1 MKNFSYSF
9 LLAALMISTN
19 ISVANNISISNVS
32 LTGQNT
38 DAGVN
43 NSANYSLVQFD
54 LSWENSWRTSSAPN
68 NWDAAWVFVKYK
80 VSGNYVSASGASSS
94 GTTITV
100 SSTTG
105 LRVGMPVSKTGGSG
119 TIAAGTVVTAITDAT
134 HFTVSA
140 APSPV
145 LSGSVVVTGTAIWE
159 HATLNS
165 TGHTAPGG
173 STITSASD
181 GTGAF
186 IYLSTDGT
194 GTNTWTSAQLRW
206 NYGVNGVADGASMD
220 IKVFAIE
227 MVYVPTGSFYAGD
240 GTISTTNIAF
250 KNGQFTNN
258 GSTAAYQITSESV
271 PATLGGAS
279 GDMMNNNTT
288 GMASGDADDFNN
300 TTQQTLPTAFPKG
313 YNAFYCMKYEISQQ
327 GYVDFL
333 NSLTQ
338 TQATTR
344 KETAATNRYAITGA
358 AIGSYATTN
367 PYVACNDLSWAD
379 VAAYLDWSGLRPM
392 TELEFEKACRGTLAA
407 VANECAWGTVGFAG
421 SAYTLSNSSASNE
434 VIATNYYPSGGSD
447 YVSAAGATGSGTLI
461 TVGSTVGLVY
471 GMPVSVTAGTGAFAA
486 GTFVTNIASATTFYV
501 QAPPITALSGGA
513 VVTGS
518 AICGNVAFTGTT
530 PSAGAINGPVRE
542 GIFAGTSGN
551 TGRIT
556 AGATYYGIMEMSGNV
571 FERSVTVG
579 NTTGRSFTGTHGDG
593 ALDNTGA
600 ANATT
605 WPGMDA
611 IGVGF
616 RGGDWHFGYSRLHVS
631 DRYNSTTIQ
640 STNGVGSGGRGV
652 RLEPVAF

>member
-1 MKNFSYSF
+1 MKNFSYIF
-9 LLAALMISTN
+9 LLVAFMISTN
-19 ISVANNISISNVS
+19 ISIANNITVSNVS
-32 LTGQNT
+32 LIGQNT
-38 DAGVN
+38 G
-43 NSANYSLVQFD
+43 SQYSLVQFD
-54 LSWENSWRTSSAPN
+54 LSWDNSWRTSSAAPY

-94 GTTITV
+94 STTITV
-100 SSTTG
+100 GSTTG
-105 LRVGMPVSKTGGSG
+105 LRVGMPISKTGGSG

-165 TGHTAPGG
+165 TGHTAPAG
-173 STITSASD
+173 STITPASD

-186 IYLSTDGT
+186 IYLSADAI

-206 NYGVNGVADGASMD
+206 NYGVNGVADGASVD

-240 GTISTTNIAF
+240 GTKATTNIAF
-250 KNGQFTNN
+250 KDGQFTNN

-279 GDMMNNNTT
+279 GDMMNNNAT
-288 GMASGDADDFNN
+288 GMATGDADDFNN

-344 KETAATNRYAITGA
+344 KETATTYRYAITGA

-367 PYVACNDLSWAD
+367 PYVACNDLTWAD

-407 VANECAWGTVGFAG
+407 VANECAWGTIGFAG
-421 SAYTLSNSSASNE
+421 SAYTLSNSGANNE
-434 VIATNYYPSGGSD
+434 VIATNYYPSGGTD

-461 TVGSTVGLVY
+461 TVGSTTGLVY

-486 GTFVTNIASATTFYV
+486 GTFVTSIASATTFYV
-501 QAPPITALSGGA
+501 QAPPVTALSGGA
-513 VVTGS
+513 NVVTGS
-518 AICGNVAFTGTT
+518 AICGNVAFSGTT
-530 PSAGAINGPVRE
+530 PQAGAINGPVRE
-542 GIFAGTSGN
+542 GIFAGSSGN

-571 FERSVTVG
+571 WERPVTVG
-579 NTTGRSFTGTHGDG
+579 NATGRLFTGIHGNG
-593 ALDNTGA
+593 AINATGDA
-600 ANATT
+600 DATT
-605 WPGMDA
+605 WPGIDA

-616 RGGDWHFGYSRLHVS
+616 RGGVWNFGYSRLHVS
-631 DRYNSTTIQ
+631 DRYNTTTIQ
-640 STNGVGSGGRGV
+640 ATNGTGSGGRGV

>member
-1 MKNFSYSF
+1 MKNSF
-9 LLAALMISTN
+9 YIYLLAILLISTH
-19 ISVANNISISNVS
+19 ISVANNVGVS
-32 LTGQNT
+32 SVTLTGQNT
-38 DAGVN
+38 IAGTN
-43 NSANYSLVQFD
+43 NVANFTLVQFGI
-54 LSWENSWRTSSAPN
+54 SWDNSWRTSSAPN

-80 VSGNYVSASGASSS
+80 VSGNYVSASGATSL

-100 SSTTG
+100 GSTTG
-105 LRVGMPVSKTGGSG
+105 VRVGMPVSKAGGSG

-173 STITSASD
+173 STITPASD

-186 IYLSTDGT
+186 IYLSADGT
-194 GTNTWTSAQLRW
+194 GTNTWTNAQLRW
-206 NYGVNGVADGASMD
+206 NYGVNGVADGASVD

-240 GTISTTNIAF
+240 GTKASTNAAF
-250 KNGQFTNN
+250 KDGQFTNN
-258 GSTAAYQITSESV
+258 GSTAAYQITSESI

-279 GDMMNNNTT
+279 GDMMNNNATN
-288 GMASGDADDFNN
+288 MATADDFNN
-300 TTQQTLPTAFPKG
+300 TTQQSLPTAFPKG

-344 KETAATNRYAITGA
+344 KETFSSNRYAITGA

-367 PYVACNDLSWAD
+367 PYVACNELTWAD

-392 TELEFEKACRGTLAA
+392 TELEFEKACRGTIAA
-407 VANECAWGTVGFAG
+407 VANECAWGAVGFAG
-421 SAYTLSNSSASNE
+421 SAYTLSNSGANNE
-434 VIATNYYPSGGSD
+434 VIATNYYPSGGTD

-501 QAPPITALSGGA
+501 QVPPSPALSGGA

-518 AICGNVAFTGTT
+518 AICGNVAFTGTI
-530 PSAGAINGPVRE
+530 PSAGAIKGPIRA
-542 GIFAGTSGN
+542 GIFAGTTGN

-571 FERSVTVG
+571 FERPVTVG
-579 NTTGRSFTGTHGDG
+579 NATGRLFTGIHGNG
-593 ALDNTGA
+593 AINAIGDA
-600 ANATT
+600 DATT
-605 WPGMDA
+605 WPGTDA

-616 RGGDWHFGYSRLHVS
+616 RGGVWNFGYSRLHVS
-631 DRYNSTTIQ
+631 DRYDAVTIQ
-640 STNGVGSGGRGV
+640 ATNGVGSGGRGV